1 MRILFFLIKKDYFHC
16 FISDCPD
23 SKLLQDE
30 NRRILKAVEYVNLQR
45 CDRMTMANSLE
56 ARVPF
61 FDVDYIATAMKVFQ
75 QYSNTSSFFWLLH
88 FESSLG

>member
-1 MRILFFLIKKDYFHC
+1 MIQNWQDYYHHKNHFHHTWLLFL
-16 FISDCPD
+16 SDCPD

-61 FDVDYIATAMKVFQ
+61 FDVDYIATAMKVFEL
-75 QYSNTSSFFWLLH
+75 Y
-88 FESSLG
+88 